1 MLSASAQAL
10 DARQLAV
17 IVNTR
22 DPLSQEIGAYY
33 SARRH
38 ILFQNIIKV
47 EFPPGKTTLTSAEF
61 AIVKAAADEQ
71 TLPQI
76 QAYALT
82 WAAPYRVE
90 CMSITS
96 AFAFGFDPAFC
107 AHGCGTTRLSP
118 YFNSRVQLPF
128 TELRMRLA
136 MALAAT
142 SFEQAKA
149 LIDRGVASDHSQPH
163 GTAYLLFLKEGDD
176 HKTALHTIAE
186 EDWGG
191 RTLDAKQIGR
201 IIKENAKGK

>member
-10 DARQLAV
+10 DARQLAL

-22 DPLSQEIGAYY
+22 DPLSQEIGAYS
-33 SARRH
+33 SAGRH

-107 AHGCGTTRLSP
+107 AHRCGTTRLSP

-128 TELRMRLA
+128 TALRMRPA

-149 LIDRGVASDHSQPH
+149 LRPRRGLRPFAATRHRVSAFDFGYGAQCPGAVLSAGEANPPRQNTRSRVASRC
-163 GTAYLLFLKEGDD
+163 A
-176 HKTALHTIAE
+176 A
-186 EDWGG
+186 
-191 RTLDAKQIGR
+191 RR
-201 IIKENAKGK
+201 